1 MKGIKIMKKTTKG
14 IIAACTAAAVLV
26 IAGCGQT
33 AAPGSSTAAPAQSAG
48 GSAIPNTVFSADDLV
63 GKTIGT
69 QLGTTGY
76 IFAGDVEGATVEAY
90 NKAADAIQ
98 ALKQGKVDAV
108 VIDREPAKVFVEK
121 NSDLAILEDPFAEEE
136 YSIAYKIGN
145 DELGKKIDDAL
156 TALKSDGTLDGIVS
170 HWIGDDA
177 DHASYTPDSSVARS
191 GKLVMATNAEFP
203 PYESMEGGEIVGI
216 DVDMMRAVCDRIG
229 MELEIEN
236 MAFDSIIAA
245 INSGKAD
252 VGVAGMSVT
261 PERQKNVSFTQ
272 GYAVSPQVIV
282 VRK

>member
-1 MKGIKIMKKTTKG
+1 MKGIKIMKNTTKG
-14 IIAACTAAAVLV
+14 AIAACVATAVLV

-33 AAPGSSTAAPAQSAG
+33 NTPASTSAAEQSAG
-48 GSAIPNTVFSADDLV
+48 GSSIPNTVFSADDLV

-90 NKAADAIQ
+90 NKAADAVQ
-98 ALKQGKVDAV
+98 ALKQGKIDAV
-108 VIDREPAKVFVEK
+108 IIDSEPAKVFVEK
-121 NSDLAILEDPFAEEE
+121 NNDLTILSDPFAEEE

-156 TALKSDGTLDGIVS
+156 TALKADGTLDGIVS
-170 HWIGDDA
+170 HWIGDDP
-177 DHASYTPDSSVARS
+177 DHASYTPDSSVERS

-216 DVDMMRAVCDRIG
+216 DVDMMRAVCDKIG

-245 INSGKAD
+245 VNSGKAD

-261 PERQKNVSFTQ
+261 PEREKNVSFTQ
-272 GYAVSPQVIV
+272 GYAVSTQVII